1 MLKIDPYRSYK
12 TNQAGQRR
20 TPQKESSSF
29 AAFLGAE
36 KANVDRLDISAGHLP
51 TELEKTAATMART
64 VASPAS
70 EQRRDLLPHHG
81 RAGGGR
87 CLLEGAV
94 MAQAYGEYQDFL
106 SEYARFLEEMARN
119 EQEKY
124 AALLS
129 FDAERMTKTVA
140 SLQSSIMQLDQME
153 AKRIAL
159 QEKAGFGSLTFSQ
172 LIAQLQPEERP
183 EMEEL
188 LGRIQRA
195 VWQIKF
201 MNEKALAFAREGLA
215 SMTPEHGFTGQ
226 NLYAPPGHGRPGAA
240 AAQSGAVFESEI

>member
-1 MLKIDPYRSYK
+1 
-12 TNQAGQRR
+12 
-20 TPQKESSSF
+20 
-29 AAFLGAE
+29 
-36 KANVDRLDISAGHLP
+36 
-51 TELEKTAATMART
+51 
-64 VASPAS
+64 
-70 EQRRDLLPHHG
+70 
-81 RAGGGR
+81 
-87 CLLEGAV
+87 

-226 NLYAPPGHGRPGAA
+226 NLYAPPGRQPPKAA
-240 AAQSGAVFESEI
+240 PCLNRRFDTRATP